1 MQHCSPIADLI
12 FGAGLGLNA
21 RMSTDSNEQQQA
33 GDDRAKTIPRLV
45 LIRDALCA
53 GSTERFADPVRD
65 KPRPSGRG
73 RIARTAQPSFGI

>member
-1 MQHCSPIADLI
+1 MQHCAPIAGLI
-12 FGAGLGLNA
+12 FGPGLGLNA

-53 GSTERFADPVRD
+53 GSTERFADVAAPCLPLEIISMT
-65 KPRPSGRG
+65 KLY
-73 RIARTAQPSFGI
+73 